1 MMPRKINGNQNG
13 KKQASVRKKNK
24 TQPKFSSW
32 FYELGVTMLAGLLG
46 MPGGVLLFLPLYH
59 PLHDIYKIHSEVT
72 FFILFSIF
80 LAMAWSGDRKASP
93 DAKPKSINSI
103 FSLIFN

>member
-1 MMPRKINGNQNG
+1 
-13 KKQASVRKKNK
+13 
-24 TQPKFSSW
+24 
-32 FYELGVTMLAGLLG
+32 MLAGLLG

-72 FFILFSIF
+72 FFILFSVF

-93 DAKPKSINSI
+93 DSKPKSTNSTATLN
-103 FSLIFN
+103 FKKLV